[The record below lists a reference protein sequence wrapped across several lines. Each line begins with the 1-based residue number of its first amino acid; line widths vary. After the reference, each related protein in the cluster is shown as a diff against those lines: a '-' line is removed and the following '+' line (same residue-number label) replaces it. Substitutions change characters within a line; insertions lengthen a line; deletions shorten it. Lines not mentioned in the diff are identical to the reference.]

1 MLLQVSPSSPKC
13 VFTQNVFA
21 ASLEQTAIGRAIAAF
36 DLDILCLM
44 PLDRAI
50 HVARRRIR
58 DAKMLAE

>member
-1 MLLQVSPSSPKC
+1 MRFHSGRLS
-13 VFTQNVFA
+13 
-21 ASLEQTAIGRAIAAF
+21 ASLQQAAIGRAIAAF

-50 HVARRRIR
+50 HVARRRTR